1 MIFSE
6 GRKRDT
12 FSAMKKQPTT
22 TAIPTLRDAYKVSG
36 FRGRA
41 RIDSYDEL
49 KHPAFVLTLDRRSK
63 KRCAAGAEKGAA
75 AFTANAG
82 DVCGTSVAGIEKSI
96 SIFPCAA

>member
-1 MIFSE
+1 
-6 GRKRDT
+6 
-12 FSAMKKQPTT
+12 MKKQPTT

-63 KRCAAGAEKGAA
+63 KRCAAGAEKQQFPVIELERLRAYRQEPGEKDGQ
-75 AFTANAG
+75 T
-82 DVCGTSVAGIEKSI
+82 VSPTEVAQEREHR
-96 SIFPCAA
+96 CD